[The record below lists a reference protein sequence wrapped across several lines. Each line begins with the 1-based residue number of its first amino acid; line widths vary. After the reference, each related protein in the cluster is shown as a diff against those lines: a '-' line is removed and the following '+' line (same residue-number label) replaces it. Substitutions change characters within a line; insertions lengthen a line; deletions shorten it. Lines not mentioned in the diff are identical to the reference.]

1 MSTDNDDGILLRM
14 PVTDD
19 GYQIHRLIAESPP
32 LDVNSVYCYY
42 LLCDH
47 FRETCVV
54 AEHDNKVA
62 GFLSAYRIPKR
73 DNTLFVWQ
81 VVVSREL
88 RGHHIASR
96 MLDEVLS
103 RFDGDSVAY
112 VESTVNPSNT
122 PSRGLFERLARQR
135 GTLLEDSTFLEA
147 SAFGSESEHESE
159 ILLRIPLYTE

>member
-1 MSTDNDDGILLRM
+1 M

-112 VESTVNPSNT
+112 VESTVNPSNK
-122 PSRGLFERLARQR
+122 P
-135 GTLLEDSTFLEA
+135 
-147 SAFGSESEHESE
+147 
-159 ILLRIPLYTE
+159 